1 MSAAKYDLSIPKG
14 ADFSFTLRILDAFED
29 PVTLSGGS
37 TAFKAEIREANRKPL
52 AAAFT
57 VTAIGDGQLRF
68 DLSNEKTRILNIDA
82 RYKWDFFWTNPSGVV
97 DKLLFGDVTVEPNI
111 SNM

>member
-1 MSAAKYDLSIPKG
+1 VSAANYDLSIPKG

-29 PVTLSGGS
+29 PVILSGGS
-37 TAFKAEIREANRKPL
+37 TAFKAEIREAHRKPL
-52 AAAFT
+52 ATSFFI
-57 VTAIGDGQLRF
+57 TALGDGQLQF
-68 DLSNEKTRILNIDA
+68 TLTNEQTKTLNVETQ
-82 RYKWDFFWTNPSGVV
+82 YKWDFFWTNPSGVV